1 MMMPLIRDQERF
13 EFERQQGVYCWMRDK
28 ANQVLCKV
36 SHEALRDR
44 SAHDGENASL
54 PDTFVR
60 HRQRI
65 EMLAGA
71 KYDEGYRQNA
81 LILVL
86 SKDLTPL
93 VPLAT

>member
-1 MMMPLIRDQERF
+1 MSLVRDIEQF
-13 EFERQQGVYCWMRDK
+13 EFERFEGVYFWMKDH
-28 ANQVLCKV
+28 ANRVLCQV

-44 SAHDGENASL
+44 SARDGDSASL

-65 EMLAGA
+65 EMIAGR
-71 KYDEGYRQNA
+71 KYDQGHRPND

-86 SKDLTPL
+86 SSDLTPL
-93 VPLAT
+93 PM

>member
-1 MMMPLIRDQERF
+1 MPLIRDHEQFDFERF
-13 EFERQQGVYCWMRDK
+13 EGIYFSMRDD

-44 SAHDGENASL
+44 SASDGDKASL

-65 EMLAGA
+65 ETIAGE
-71 KYDEGYRQNA
+71 KYDQGHQPNR
-81 LILVL
+81 LIMIL
-86 SKDLTPL
+86 SKDLTP
-93 VPLAT
+93 PAA

>member
-1 MMMPLIRDQERF
+1 MPLIRDQEQF
-13 EFERQQGVYCWMRDK
+13 EFERFEGIYFWMRDR
-28 ANQVLCKV
+28 ATHVLCKV

-44 SAHDGENASL
+44 SARDGANASF

-65 EMLAGA
+65 ETIAGA
-71 KYDEGYRQNA
+71 KYDEGHQPNG

-86 SKDLTPL
+86 SRDLTPL
-93 VPLAT
+93 PM

>member
-1 MMMPLIRDQERF
+1 MPLIREHEQFEFQRF
-13 EFERQQGVYCWMRDK
+13 EGVYFWMKDD
-28 ANQVLCKV
+28 ANHVLCKV

-44 SAHDGENASL
+44 SARDGENASL

-65 EMLAGA
+65 ETIAGG
-71 KYDEGYRQNA
+71 KYDQAYRQND

-86 SKDLTPL
+86 SRDLTPL
-93 VPLAT
+93 PM